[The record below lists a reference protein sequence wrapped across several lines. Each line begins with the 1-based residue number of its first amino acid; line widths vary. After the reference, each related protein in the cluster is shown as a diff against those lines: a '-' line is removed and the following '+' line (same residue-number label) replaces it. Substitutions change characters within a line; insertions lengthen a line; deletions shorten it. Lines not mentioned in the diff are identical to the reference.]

1 METGDRRGHLYLGGQ
16 QTGKLPSNI
25 PPPHYRDSFPHFL
38 ENNDDSFDFFF
49 ARHRDIGIGC
59 LRSVTEAAVFN
70 VNVRAV
76 VCCVQLIMNYLLA
89 ASL

>member
-25 PPPHYRDSFPHFL
+25 PPPTTGTVSHTSLRIMMTLLIS
-38 ENNDDSFDFFF
+38 FF

-59 LRSVTEAAVFN
+59 LWSVTEAAVFN